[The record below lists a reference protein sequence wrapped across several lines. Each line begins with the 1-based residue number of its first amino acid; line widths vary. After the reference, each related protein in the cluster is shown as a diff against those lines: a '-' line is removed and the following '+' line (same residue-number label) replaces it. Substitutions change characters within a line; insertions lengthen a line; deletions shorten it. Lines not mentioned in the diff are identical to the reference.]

1 MFDFQDLFKD
11 QLVSEKPF
19 TKGNVNGILALLS
32 NTATPRQIIA
42 RSKELKGKIGVKR
55 LLYYVVDCNVDG
67 TPKKQRMDKVWED
80 DFPIL
85 QTLLADYNYMGHNGV
100 IPQFANKNI
109 K

>member
-1 MFDFQDLFKD
+1 MFDFQEIFKE
-11 QLVSEKPF
+11 QLTTEKPF

-32 NTATPRQIIA
+32 NTSTPRQIMT
-42 RSKELKGKIGVKR
+42 RSKELKSKIGIKR
-55 LLYYVVDCNVDG
+55 LLYYIVDMNVDG

-80 DFPIL
+80 EFDKL
-85 QTLLADYNYMGHNGV
+85 QTILSEYNFMGNNGV